1 MPKLPSNV
9 AAFLDGKR
17 FAVAGVSRRP
27 QQAAN
32 AIYRKLLDAGFE
44 VLPVNPNATMVE
56 GVPCYPDVASIPGT
70 VDGVVIATPPEA
82 ALNVVRRCADKG
94 IRQVWFHRSFGTG
107 SVSKEALRE
116 CEARGVDAI
125 VGGCPLMY
133 CEPVDGGHR
142 CIRSLL
148 RLFGKVPG

>member
-1 MPKLPSNV
+1 MPKMPSNV

-17 FAVAGVSRRP
+17 FAVAGVSRQP

-56 GVPCYPDVASIPGT
+56 GVPCYPDVASIPGA
-70 VDGVVIATPPEA
+70 VDGVVIATPPGA
-82 ALNVVRRCADKG
+82 ALDVVRQCADKG
-94 IRQVWFHRSFGTG
+94 VRQVWFHRSFGSG

-133 CEPVDGGHR
+133 CEPVDAGHR
-142 CIRSLL
+142 CVRSLL
-148 RLFGKVPG
+148 RLFGQVPG

>member
-17 FAVAGVSRRP
+17 FAVAGVSRQP

-70 VDGVVIATPPEA
+70 VDGVVIATPPGA
-82 ALNVVRRCADKG
+82 ALDVVRQCADKG

-116 CEARGVDAI
+116 CETRGVEAI

-133 CEPVDGGHR
+133 CEPVDGAHR
-142 CIRSLL
+142 CVRSLL